1 MNFET
6 RVKHLVSALLDDSIT
21 KEEGEQ
27 LDKLLQESEDARK
40 IYRRMVDMDITLQE
54 TSEFE
59 APFKD
64 LPQPEEMPEKFRATR
79 FQLHVFQAIAA
90 SLLIALVITFTQ
102 SSTEVDK
109 REVVKS
115 IPQTVKTE
123 EIVLA
128 RIIEMSSNVNWQ
140 GEPHLIGDDLFAEK
154 LVLTEGS
161 VLIKYENG
169 AEIKLEAPVSY
180 ELKSLSYAKID
191 YGDLAAR
198 IPQAAQGFTVDSPRA
213 SVVDLGTEF
222 SMKVDKN
229 GETHVFVFEGEVET
243 SLIGED
249 GNTFKNARL
258 SANEGVVI
266 NDDLSLIK
274 DQSKT
279 SSFVRISTGE
289 NPIIEISDKYVK
301 AVKNDQAVAYWRF
314 EEGREH
320 VNEASELF
328 PLSFENGLAP
338 ENGVL
343 SFKENSDHYFK
354 VNSPIHDINSEG
366 YTVEF
371 WLNPDE
377 YRSQM
382 SLLSFVLPDQPTWHL
397 LYTSLT
403 GEKDGLKHSPFNV
416 RMSSRFPA
424 ANGYGSNCF
433 SNQAFMTRQWSHY
446 VFVKDD
452 ESLAIYIDGELANT
466 VKTSLGSDNQAYQLC
481 FGRIDPERS
490 MRYYV
495 GQLDELAIYNYP
507 LEADQIKGHF
517 EAQVK

>member
-1 MNFET
+1 MSFET
-6 RVKHLVSALLDDSIT
+6 RVKHLVSALLDDKIT

-27 LDKLLQESEDARK
+27 LNKLLRESEEARK
-40 IYRRMVDMDITLQE
+40 IYRRMVDMDIALQE

-90 SLLIALVITFTQ
+90 TLLIALVITFTE
-102 SSTEVDK
+102 SSPEVNK
-109 REVVKS
+109 REVAKEM
-115 IPQTVKTE
+115 PQTEKTE
-123 EIVLA
+123 ELVLA

-140 GEPHLIGDDLFAEK
+140 GEPHFIGDDLFAEK
-154 LVLTEGS
+154 LVLAKGS
-161 VLIKYENG
+161 ILIKYENG

-222 SMKVDKN
+222 SMKVDEN
-229 GETHVFVFEGEVET
+229 GETQVFVFEGEVET

-289 NPIIEISDKYVK
+289 NPIIGILDKYVEV
-301 AVKNDQAVAYWRF
+301 VKNDQPVAYWRF

-328 PLSFENGLAP
+328 PLSFENSLAP
-338 ENGVL
+338 ENGIL
-343 SFKENSDHYFK
+343 SFKEDSDHYFQ
-354 VNSPIHDINSEG
+354 VNSPIHDLNSEG

-403 GEKDGLKHSPFNV
+403 GKNDGLKHSPFNV

-424 ANGYGSNCF
+424 NNGSGVNCF
-433 SNQAFMTRQWSHY
+433 SNQTFMTRQWSHY

-452 ESLAIYIDGELANT
+452 QSLAIYIDGELANT

-490 MRYYV
+490 MRYYI